1 MGFLRKVW
9 KFIWEDDS
17 ALSWIVNVILAFVI
31 VKFLI
36 YPGLGLVLHTTHP
49 VVAVVSGSMD
59 HGLNKGE
66 ICGITPEDY
75 QGSLTDYWI
84 ACGAYY
90 DKIGITKEMFNEYR
104 FKNGFNKG
112 DIMVLKGV
120 KIENVKVGDVIV
132 FDGRSS
138 SDPIIHRVIKVYE
151 VDGKKYAQT
160 KGDHNSDSSPLLGED
175 KISQEKLVGIAV
187 ARIPLLGWV
196 KIGFVEII
204 NGFRGR
210 N

>member
-49 VVAVVSGSMD
+49 VVAVVSESMQ
-59 HGLNKGE
+59 HILYKGE
-66 ICGITPEDY
+66 VCGVTPQDY
-75 QGSLTDYWI
+75 SADLDDYWKN
-84 ACGAYY
+84 CGAYY
-90 DKIGITKEMFNEYR
+90 DKIGITKEMFNEFR

-112 DIMVLKGV
+112 DIMVLKGI
-120 KIENVKVGDVIV
+120 KIENVEVGDIIV
-132 FDGRSS
+132 FDGRGSR
-138 SDPIIHRVIKVYE
+138 DPIIHRVIKVYE
-151 VDGKKYAQT
+151 VDGKKYVQT
-160 KGDHNSDSSPLLGED
+160 KGDRNSDSSPLLGED
-175 KISQEKLVGIAV
+175 KIGQEKLVGIAV